1 MSSSTLL
8 QEDMLEADKASLAL
22 QSGRSEEEDKP
33 LGLRDAAAATRA
45 QQLVASSWFS
55 ALPLSSSLQDSSLQE
70 DMWEEEDRPLELR
83 GAAAATRAQQLVAWF
98 SELSS
103 SLQDSS
109 LQEDM
114 WEEEDR
120 LRAAATRAQQLVA
133 SELPLS
139 SPDSG
144 MSA

>member
-1 MSSSTLL
+1 MSKQSSKKEEKAVSSGTLL
-8 QEDMLEADKASLAL
+8 QEDMLEADTTSLAQ
-22 QSGRSEEEDKP
+22 QSGRSEEADKP

-70 DMWEEEDRPLELR
+70 DMWEEEDR
-83 GAAAATRAQQLVAWF
+83 
-98 SELSS
+98 
-103 SLQDSS
+103 
-109 LQEDM
+109 
-114 WEEEDR
+114 

>member
-1 MSSSTLL
+1 METARSLSKKEEEKAVSSCTWLPSL

-55 ALPLSSSLQDSSLQE
+55 ALPLSSSLFSALALSSPE
-70 DMWEEEDRPLELR
+70 DMWEK
-83 GAAAATRAQQLVAWF
+83 
-98 SELSS
+98 
-103 SLQDSS
+103 
-109 LQEDM
+109 
-114 WEEEDR
+114 EDR
-120 LRAAATRAQQLVA
+120 LRAAATRAQQLVVA
-133 SELPLS
+133 SS
-139 SPDSG
+139 SLDSG